1 MSQIHDKLNE
11 NIEIKNGPCIDAPFS
26 LVGQALEI
34 PNIDAKPRK
43 SILKNGNLVK
53 TETHAP
59 VIADTDGDAVEG
71 KELICEK

>member
-11 NIEIKNGPCIDAPFS
+11 NIEIRNGKSIDAPFS
-26 LVGQALEI
+26 SAGQALEI

-53 TETHAP
+53 TEARAP
-59 VIADTDGDAVEG
+59 IIGDTDGND
-71 KELICEK
+71 